1 MSDRGMKKW
10 APYSSLIEQ
19 ATCLEQMKYERNKI
33 QKPIL
38 TTDQTEKIE
47 NALQSYKKGQVVK
60 ITFFNDGY
68 IYYVNTSIKRIDIE
82 NRVLVL
88 DNGKLPFS
96 EILDIENNESFD
108 F

>member
-10 APYSSLIEQ
+10 APFSSLIEQ

-33 QKPIL
+33 QKPVL
-38 TTDQTEKIE
+38 TTDQMEKIE
-47 NALQSYKKGQVVK
+47 NTLQSYKKGQIVK

-68 IYYVNTSIKRIDIE
+68 IYYVTTSIKRIDIE